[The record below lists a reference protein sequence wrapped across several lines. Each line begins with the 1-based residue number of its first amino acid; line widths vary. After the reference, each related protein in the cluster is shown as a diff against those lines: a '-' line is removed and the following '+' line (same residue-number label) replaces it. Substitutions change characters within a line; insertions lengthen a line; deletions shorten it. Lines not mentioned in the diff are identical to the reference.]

1 MDRIR
6 QRHVGVSD
14 PMYKVA
20 AMTLRLG
27 LIGDTIA
34 QSSSPDLHRQAGK
47 LHNTAVTYDL
57 LVPQRLGRSFLQ
69 ILEDCARGG
78 YRGVNVTYPYK
89 GVAAEHARVDE
100 PNLRRIGAVNTI
112 VFNKGGLT
120 GYNTDHSG
128 FIAAYRRAMGD
139 ADTGPVLMIGS
150 GGVGRAV
157 AFGLA
162 RLGTKELRVMDHD
175 VDKSEALAEAL
186 KIAVP
191 GMKVTIWTDAEAA
204 ARGASGLI
212 NCSPVGMIGHS
223 GTPLQS
229 DAMQGAN
236 WAFDAVYTPV
246 NTTFLLNAKARG
258 LATIS
263 GWELFFFQGLQAWEI
278 FSNLPCDETSLRRNI
293 SNIG

>member
-1 MDRIR
+1 
-6 QRHVGVSD
+6 
-14 PMYKVA
+14 
-20 AMTLRLG
+20 MTLRLG

-47 LHNTAVTYDL
+47 LNNTAVTYDL
-57 LVPQRLGRSFLQ
+57 LVPQHLGRSFPQ
-69 ILEDCARGG
+69 ILEDCAKHG
-78 YRGVNVTYPYK
+78 YHGVNVTYPYK
-89 GVAAEHARVDE
+89 SVAAQLARVDD
-100 PNLRRIGAVNTI
+100 PNVHRIGAVNTI
-112 VFNKGGLT
+112 LFDQGGLT

-162 RLGTKELRVMDHD
+162 HLGTKELRLMDRD
-175 VDKSEALAEAL
+175 ITKSEALAQAL

-191 GMKVTIWTDAEAA
+191 GLKVTIWTDAEAA
-204 ARGASGLI
+204 ALGASGLI
-212 NCSPVGMIGHS
+212 NCSPVGMVGHS
-223 GTPLQS
+223 GTPLQG

-246 NTTFLLNAKARG
+246 DTAFLRNAKARG

-263 GWELFFFQGLQAWEI
+263 GWELFFFQGLHAWEI